1 MKIWV
6 DADACPV
13 PIKEIIF
20 RAASRTGLDTVLVA
34 NHTMKLPKNKNI
46 TFKLVG
52 SGFDKADNFI
62 EQSVQVGDLVITN
75 DIPLASDTIDKGCL
89 VISTKGEL
97 FTKDN
102 IKERLNMRDFMDSL
116 RTSGVNTGG
125 PPPLSKSDIKTF
137 ADSLDRTITQDMNG
151 V

>member
-20 RAASRTGLDTVLVA
+20 RAAKRTGLHTVLVA
-34 NHTMKLPKNKNI
+34 NHTMKLPKMSQL

-52 SGFDKADNFI
+52 SGFDQADDYI
-62 EQSVQVGDLVITN
+62 EKSVQQGDLVITN
-75 DIPLASDTIDKGCL
+75 DIPLASSVINKNCL
-89 VISTKGEL
+89 AISTKGEL
-97 FTKDN
+97 FTRDN

-116 RTSGVNTGG
+116 RSSGVNTGG
-125 PPPLSKSDIKTF
+125 PPPLSKANIKEF
-137 ADSLDRTITQDMNG
+137 ADSLDRIITQNTR
-151 V
+151 